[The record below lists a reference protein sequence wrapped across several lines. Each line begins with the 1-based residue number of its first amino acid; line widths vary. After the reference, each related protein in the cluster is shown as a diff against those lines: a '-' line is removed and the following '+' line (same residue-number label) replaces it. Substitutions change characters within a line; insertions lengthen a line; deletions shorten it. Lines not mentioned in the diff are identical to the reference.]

1 MEGKFKISWSGN
13 SQNNKRNQVL
23 IDIHAIDGAGF
34 VPLVFLSAVFTDFDK
49 LPLLCAL
56 SEKQKQKQQNR
67 KTNFE
72 SREEL

>member
-1 MEGKFKISWSGN
+1 M
-13 SQNNKRNQVL
+13 
-23 IDIHAIDGAGF
+23 
-34 VPLVFLSAVFTDFDK
+34 PLVFLSAVFTDFDK

-56 SEKQKQKQQNR
+56 SEKQKQQNR